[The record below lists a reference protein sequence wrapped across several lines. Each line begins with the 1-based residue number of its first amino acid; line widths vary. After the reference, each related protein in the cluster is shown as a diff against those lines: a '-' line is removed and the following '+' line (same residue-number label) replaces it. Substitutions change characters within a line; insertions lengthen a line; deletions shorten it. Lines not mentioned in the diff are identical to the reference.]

1 MKIFTR
7 VNIVFVW
14 TTKPRKYKNDD
25 VKTLN
30 QATVSDVSRA
40 LNKHALARVCLITI
54 TNTVR
59 GISPKY
65 HRILSGKSPSQRSPS
80 SVPFC
85 IREQHLEATQPRHR
99 TR

>member
-25 VKTLN
+25 VNTLN
-30 QATVSDVSRA
+30 QATVSDVSRT
-40 LNKHALARVCLITI
+40 LNKHALGRVCLIT
-54 TNTVR
+54 NKHCPR
-59 GISPKY
+59 NKSKY
-65 HRILSGKSPSQRSPS
+65 QRILSGKSPSQRSPS
-80 SVPFC
+80 SLPFC
-85 IREQHLEATQPRHR
+85 IREQHLEATQPRRR